1 MVRTLYWRIL
11 RWLCGLID
19 HRGADWEMD
28 VTGEFVVRDCGRCA
42 TVIITSMIDGHQKE
56 DYEAVLDR
64 WLTDWRDNGEGL

>member
-1 MVRTLYWRIL
+1 
-11 RWLCGLID
+11 
-19 HRGADWEMD
+19 MD